1 MMNPKPTVVN
11 IDSVNIR
18 TNIDPVARM
27 LESEEAARRLGIKMS
42 TLYAYVSRGLLPSYP
57 SGESRRSLF
66 DLEDVERLAR
76 RSRSG
81 KRVETRIAS
90 ITTGVTQLRDDGPSY
105 RGTPASDLASTHSF
119 ESVADMLWQ
128 AEPHPQQWQSAELP
142 RPPKLSHSDLLE
154 WAVLMCG
161 ALDPLRS
168 DLRPETIV
176 RNARKVIA
184 TSVAVL
190 GGTDQPELAGRIEHC
205 GHTALFG
212 QTGSPIASRL
222 AGCLAGS
229 DDPSLVRAFDTALVV
244 LADHELATSTMAVRV
259 AASTR
264 ADIYNAL
271 TAGLS
276 TLAGPLHGGASELA
290 HGLLVQAEN
299 IGVGPALD
307 ATLRWQGTLP
317 GFGHTVY
324 KSGDPRFS
332 VLLSRVEDLATTDQC
347 RLVHSLMDL
356 ASAHAIPGPNIDL
369 ALAFLSWVAGL
380 QPDSGR
386 TIFSVA
392 RLAGWTAHYL
402 EELGERPLR
411 FRARAVYSSVR

>member
-1 MMNPKPTVVN
+1 MNAKPTVVN
-11 IDSVNIR
+11 IDSVNFR

-128 AEPHPQQWQSAELP
+128 AEPHPQQWQNADLP

-190 GGTDQPELAGRIEHC
+190 GGIDPPELSAP
-205 GHTALFG
+205 
-212 QTGSPIASRL
+212 TGSPIASRL

-307 ATLRWQGTLP
+307 ASLRWQGTLP
-317 GFGHTVY
+317 GFGHAVY

-369 ALAFLSWVAGL
+369 ALAFLSWAAGL